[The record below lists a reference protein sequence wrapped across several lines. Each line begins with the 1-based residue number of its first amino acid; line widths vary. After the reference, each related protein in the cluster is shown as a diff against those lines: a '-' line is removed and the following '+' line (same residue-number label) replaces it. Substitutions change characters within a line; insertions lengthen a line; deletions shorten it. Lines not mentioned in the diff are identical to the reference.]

1 MLTSEMQR
9 IIEENTIG
17 LVATVDPEG
26 YPAVSPKG
34 TMLVLDDRTI
44 AFSDI
49 RSPQT
54 ARNIRQR
61 GAVEINFFDPF
72 RRKAVR
78 VRGKAAYHERGSEQF
93 GALSSRFQAKWET
106 LFPRMRGIVV
116 VDIERAQ
123 IVLSPVYDDGAVEGD
138 LRAQWLATYARLHG
152 K

>member
-1 MLTSEMQR
+1 MLTAEMQR
-9 IIEENTIG
+9 IIAENTIG

-78 VRGKAAYHERGSEQF
+78 MRGKAKYHEKGSSHFEQL
-93 GALSSRFQAKWET
+93 APRFQAKWET
-106 LFPRMRGIVV
+106 LFPRMRGLVV

-123 IVLSPVYDDGAVEGD
+123 IVLSPVYDDGAVESD
-138 LRAQWLATYARLHG
+138 LRTQWLAAYTRLHG